1 MEQLTVKDL
10 LDKTTNF
17 FKEHELDTPRLDAE
31 ILLAEVLE
39 LERIKL
45 YVNFDQ
51 PLEKSEVDRYREL
64 VVSRSKGIPVAYLVG
79 NQEFMSLEFKV
90 TPDVL
95 IPRPET
101 EHLVETALELIAEL
115 DQTELKI
122 ADVGTGSGAIII
134 SLVKLATK
142 DLTGVGID
150 ISEQALK
157 IAQKNAIK
165 HQVKGKIDFRLGDLL
180 EPLDD
185 RVDLIV
191 SNPPYIPTGQLSDLQ
206 QEVKAEPMLAL
217 DGGAEGLD
225 YYYQIIKQATTK
237 LRSDG
242 LILLEVGINQARK
255 VAEMLKEFNFKE
267 IEIIEDYSGIERI
280 VKASYVKE

>member
-1 MEQLTVKDL
+1 MEQLTVKDV
-10 LDKTTNF
+10 LDKTTDF
-17 FKEHELDTPRLDAE
+17 FKEHGIDTPRLDAE

-51 PLEKSEVDRYREL
+51 PLENSEVDQYREL
-64 VVSRSKGIPVAYLVG
+64 IVSRSKGIPVAYLVQK
-79 NQEFMSLEFKV
+79 QEFMSLEFKV

-101 EHLVETALELIAEL
+101 EHLVETTLELIAEL
-115 DQTELKI
+115 DRTELKI
-122 ADVGTGSGAIII
+122 VDVGTGSGAIII
-134 SLVKLATK
+134 SLVKLASK
-142 DLTGVGID
+142 ELTGVGID

-157 IAQKNAIK
+157 VAQKNAIK
-165 HQVKGKIDFRLGDLL
+165 QQVKGKIEFKVGDLL
-180 EPLDD
+180 EPLNDS
-185 RVDLIV
+185 VDLIV
-191 SNPPYIPTGQLSDLQ
+191 SNPPYIPTGQLASLQ

-225 YYYQIIKQATTK
+225 YYYQIIKQATAK
-237 LRSDG
+237 LRAGG

-255 VAEMLKEFNFKE
+255 IADVLAEFNFKE
-267 IEIIEDYSGIERI
+267 IEIIEDYSGIERV
-280 VKASYVKE
+280 VKASYDKE

>member
-1 MEQLTVKDL
+1 MESLTVKEI
-10 LDKTTNF
+10 LDRTTDF
-17 FKEHELDTPRLDAE
+17 FKEHDLDTPRLDAE

-39 LERIKL
+39 LERIRL

-51 PLEKSEVDRYREL
+51 PLEKHEVDHYREL
-64 VVSRSKGIPVAYLVG
+64 VMSRSKGIPVAYLVG
-79 NQEFMSLEFKV
+79 KQEFMSLGFKV

-115 DQTELKI
+115 EQDEIKV

-134 SLVKLATK
+134 SLINLADK

-157 IAQKNAIK
+157 VAQKNAIK
-165 HQVKGKIDFRLGDLL
+165 HQVKGRIEFKTGNLL

-185 RVDLIV
+185 LVDLIV
-191 SNPPYIPTGQLSDLQ
+191 SNPPYIPTEQLASLQ

-217 DGGAEGLD
+217 DGGVEGLD
-225 YYYQIIKQATTK
+225 YYYQIIKQAITN
-237 LRSDG
+237 LRANG
-242 LILLEVGINQARK
+242 LILLEVGIDQARN
-255 VAEMLKEFNFKE
+255 VAEILAEFNFKE
-267 IEIIEDYSGIERI
+267 IEIIEDYSGIERV